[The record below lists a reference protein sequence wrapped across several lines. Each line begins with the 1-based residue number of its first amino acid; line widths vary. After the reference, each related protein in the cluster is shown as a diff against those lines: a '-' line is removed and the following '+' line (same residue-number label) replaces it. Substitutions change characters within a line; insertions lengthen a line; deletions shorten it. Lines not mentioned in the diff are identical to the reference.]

1 MEVRGRPAEAG
12 IPLRSEVIMGS
23 VEVNILGQRYRIK
36 GDAPDEYIEELA
48 RFVDERI
55 RRIYD
60 KGPNTVPLKAAIL
73 AALDIADELH
83 RYKQEHEDLTKG
95 IEKKTDMLVRLF
107 D

>member
-1 MEVRGRPAEAG
+1 MT
-12 IPLRSEVIMGS
+12 PLRSEVIMGS

-36 GDAPDEYIEELA
+36 GDDSDEYMEELA

-55 RRIYD
+55 RKMYE

-73 AALDIADELH
+73 AALDIADEFH
-83 RYKQEHEDLTKG
+83 KYRKEQEALTRC
-95 IEKKTDMLVRLF
+95 IQTKTEQLVSLF

>member
-1 MEVRGRPAEAG
+1 
-12 IPLRSEVIMGS
+12 MGS

-36 GDAPDEYIEELA
+36 GDASDEHIQELA

-55 RRIYD
+55 REIYD

-73 AALDIADELH
+73 AALDIADELY
-83 RYKQEHEDLTKG
+83 RYRREQEDLTRG
-95 IEKKTDMLVRLF
+95 IEKKTEQLVRLF

>member
-1 MEVRGRPAEAG
+1 
-12 IPLRSEVIMGS
+12 MGS

-36 GDAPDEYIEELA
+36 GDASDEHIQELA

-55 RRIYD
+55 REIYD

-73 AALDIADELH
+73 AALDIADELY
-83 RYKQEHEDLTKG
+83 RYRKEQEDLTKG
-95 IEKKTDMLVRLF
+95 IEKKTEQLVRLF